1 MAKEDEKKDAEK
13 EEKVDAAAGTQ
24 LDKILSHLDALHA
37 RMDAFEEKDE
47 KKDSEKEEKK
57 DAEETIRYF
66 GKGHE
71 KKDSEKDEKEKD
83 DAKMKADAEE
93 KEKKDAEEK
102 ACAEKEKADAEMMD
116 KKRKDTEREEREDAK
131 EKEMADAALS
141 QADIRAAIKR
151 LERKIPKD
159 MGDDDYAELA
169 ACQSKADSVFHAFGK
184 AAPRPLMNESAAEYR
199 RRTSTELKSYSP
211 KYKSVDLY
219 AIADSNLYD
228 AVEETIYADAMG
240 VAMSPAASIPGS
252 LRPISKSSGGHEF
265 ITYVGD
271 PAAWMNEIAG
281 PARNYVTAI
290 NTNRSVN

>member
-1 MAKEDEKKDAEK
+1 MDKEDEKKDAEK

-71 KKDSEKDEKEKD
+71 KKDSEKEKA

-116 KKRKDTEREEREDAK
+116 KKRKDAEKEEREDAK

-159 MGDDDYAELA
+159 MGDEDYAELA

-219 AIADSNLYD
+219 SIADSNLYD